1 MAILLIDIG
10 NSRIKWALLRGTRLG
25 RQQVL
30 PLEGGGAASFA
41 ALCALAG
48 KVTAVIAVSVAGQT
62 RDRALVRCLKAVGL
76 PTAQFITSSRE
87 AGGVQN
93 GYRDVWRLGADRW
106 VAAIGAWHEAG
117 QRYPV
122 CVVDVGTATT
132 VDVVDAAGVHQGGL
146 IAPGPSLM
154 VSSLLKGTRG
164 IAVRAQGSRRRGHG
178 PLATDTGSA
187 ILAGALEASAALIE
201 RSAQQ
206 SRQRFGR
213 GTRVYLTGGGA
224 TALVPLLQLD
234 CTVLP
239 DLVLRGLAVLARD
252 AASAPDG

>member
-25 RQQVL
+25 RQQVF
-30 PLEGGGAASFA
+30 PLEGGGAAGFA
-41 ALCALAG
+41 AVCALAG
-48 KVTAVIAVSVAGQT
+48 KITAVIAVSVAGQT
-62 RDRALVRCLKAVGL
+62 RDRTLARCLKAAGL
-76 PTAQFITSSRE
+76 PTPQFITSSRE

-117 QRYPV
+117 QRHPV
-122 CVVDVGTATT
+122 CVMDVGTATT

-164 IAVRAQGSRRRGHG
+164 IAVRAQGSRRRGHS

-201 RSAQQ
+201 RSALQA
-206 SRQRFGR
+206 RQRFGQ

-224 TALVPLLQLD
+224 GALVPLLQLD

-239 DLVLRGLAVLARD
+239 DLVLRGLAVLARN
-252 AASAPDG
+252 AASAPGC

>member
-1 MAILLIDIG
+1 MTTLLIDIG
-10 NSRIKWALLRGTRLG
+10 NSRIKWTLLRGTRLG

-30 PLEGGGAASFA
+30 PLQGNGAAAFT
-41 ALCALAG
+41 ALSARAG
-48 KVTAVIAVSVAGQT
+48 KATAVLAVSVAGQT
-62 RDRALVRCLKAVGL
+62 RERTLARCLKAAGL
-76 PTAQFITSSRE
+76 PPPHFIASSPE
-87 AGGVQN
+87 AGGVRN

-117 QRYPV
+117 QRHPV
-122 CVVDVGTATT
+122 CVIDIGTATT
-132 VDVVDAAGVHQGGL
+132 VDVVDAAGMHQGGL

-164 IAVRAQGSRRRGHG
+164 IAVRVQGSRRRDHS
-178 PLATDTGSA
+178 PLATDTRNA

-201 RSAQQ
+201 RCA
-206 SRQRFGR
+206 RQARQLHGR

-224 TALVPLLQLD
+224 AAVAPLLTLD

-239 DLVLRGLAVLARD
+239 DLVLRGLAVFARN
-252 AASAPDG
+252 AGPTPDC